1 MTPQRVFMCV
11 WVGGGV
17 YDLSIFA
24 RLWADGWAGGW
35 VCGWMG
41 VREVGRVGG
50 RRRRTAS
57 EIHARELKKKTDVD
71 EEEAKFMLEY
81 RAKRVQEMQ
90 EEVRGVRA
98 RMQTRPTR
106 AFVT

>member
-1 MTPQRVFMCV
+1 M
-11 WVGGGV
+11 
-17 YDLSIFA
+17 
-24 RLWADGWAGGW
+24 
-35 VCGWMG
+35 CGWEG
-41 VREVGRVGG
+41 GRVGS

-90 EEVRGVRA
+90 EEVRGVCARRISVHVRA
-98 RMQTRPTR
+98 LPRGSMHVRASVNVYLYTRRALARAQTRPTG
-106 AFVT
+106 AFVP